1 VNNNDSLFWAVA
13 SIVSIALAA
22 VFLVLFIFG
31 LLPTATLAIWILAA
45 VSALVLFVLLL
56 KSPGPV
62 SSWPYTGAAGNAA
75 AAGSAP
81 ASGSAPTP
89 PARICCGCNCR
100 CRCPGP
106 SYNTC
111 CLRWVGALAGAL
123 AAIFFSAA
131 FLAAP
136 VVPIVAEVF
145 FFLAIAAFVFEAV
158 LLVAYAACK
167 CRHER

>member
-1 VNNNDSLFWAVA
+1 MDFSGSLGSGAVCT
-13 SIVSIALAA
+13 A
-22 VFLVLFIFG
+22 VKITG
-31 LLPTATLAIWILAA
+31 
-45 VSALVLFVLLL
+45 SGFVLAL
-56 KSPGPV
+56 
-62 SSWPYTGAAGNAA
+62 Y
-75 AAGSAP
+75 
-81 ASGSAPTP
+81 
-89 PARICCGCNCR
+89 RRCRQRCR